1 MSLTVFSY
9 GGGVQSNAALVL
21 AAQGMLDCRTF
32 LFANVGDDSE
42 NPATL
47 RYVREIAKP
56 YAEAHG
62 IQLIK
67 LQRHTRDGAAETL
80 YGRITNPRLRSIG
93 IPVRMSNGAPANRS
107 CTADFKIKV
116 VAGWLYRL
124 GARAK
129 KPATVMLGISLDEWQ
144 RMKDSQISYTRNA
157 YPLIERRMS
166 RQDCVN
172 VIAAAGLPI
181 PPKSS
186 CVFCP
191 YHRMSV
197 WREMRDKEP
206 EQFQRAVE
214 LERFINERR
223 AHLGKDQVWLSRA
236 LKPLDRA
243 VGDASQLSLFEDE
256 SCESGYCMV

>member
-1 MSLTVFSY
+1 MMGLTVFSY

-21 AAQGMLDCRTF
+21 AAQGDLDCRTF

-47 RYVREIAKP
+47 RYVREIAMP
-56 YAEAHG
+56 YAAAHG
-62 IQLIK
+62 IDLIEV
-67 LQRHTRDGAAETL
+67 QRHTHDGSPETL
-80 YGRITNPRLRSIG
+80 LGRITNPRLRSIG
-93 IPVRMSNGAPANRS
+93 IPVRMSNGAPGNRS

-116 VAGWLYRL
+116 VSGWLYRR

-129 KPATVMLGISLDEWQ
+129 NPATVMLGISLDEWQ
-144 RMKDSQISYTRNA
+144 RMKDSQIGYTRNA

-172 VIAAAGLPI
+172 VIADAGLPI

-186 CVFCP
+186 CWFCP
-191 YHRMSV
+191 FHRPAV

-206 EQFQRAVE
+206 DQFRKAVE
-214 LERFINERR
+214 LERFINQRR
-223 AHLGKDQVWLSRA
+223 AYLGKDQVWLSRA

-243 VGDASQLSLFEDE
+243 VGNASQPSLFDDE
-256 SCESGYCMV
+256 CAGYCMV